1 MSAPRVCPI
10 DIGQSMVEEL
20 TAGLEAR
27 AEVDDSRDRCA
38 DSTTVGCSPD
48 YAAACMD
55 NQAREMAPHQHAWS
69 AFRLEMFHRL
79 SDSSSVGRSDLM

>member
-48 YAAACMD
+48 ML
-55 NQAREMAPHQHAWS
+55 QPVWTIRRGKW
-69 AFRLEMFHRL
+69 L
-79 SDSSSVGRSDLM
+79 SISTRGQRSDWKCSTDSVTLLASVGAI